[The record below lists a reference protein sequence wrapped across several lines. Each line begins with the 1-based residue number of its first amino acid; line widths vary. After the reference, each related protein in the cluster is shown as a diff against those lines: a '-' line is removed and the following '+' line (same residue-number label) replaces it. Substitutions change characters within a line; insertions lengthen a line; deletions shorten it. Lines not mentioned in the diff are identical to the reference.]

1 MTPFQNVPPSSSQNS
16 AILKLIRA
24 VAFVLMVIGAYL
36 LIPMI
41 LDGKP
46 VWKMLVMIGPVLGSG
61 IVLDWIAV
69 RGLVDGNLLES
80 ERSYDLD

>member
-61 IVLDWIAV
+61 IVLDWIA
-69 RGLVDGNLLES
+69 RLEDCRQ
-80 ERSYDLD
+80 RSS